1 MSRALAC
8 ILLISLTSL
17 VACSNNRWGKR
28 LGDPSYLPDN
38 WLQVEKNS
46 WQLKELPETSKNQLS
61 EMHARLTLER
71 RGQYYNFFGN
81 YKPETLEYMKST
93 LAQLDQDYLNL
104 RYSAKA
110 ILANMTPEM
119 STLSQTYSERTARI
133 SVTNNQN
140 SRLFNDDW
148 DKALLLDKP
157 STLSVI
163 PVVEH

>member
-1 MSRALAC
+1 MNRTLAF
-8 ILLISLTSL
+8 LVLISLTSL
-17 VACSNNRWGKR
+17 VGCHSANR
-28 LGDPSYLPDN
+28 LGDPAYLPDN
-38 WLQVEKNS
+38 WLEVRSSS
-46 WQLKELPETSKNQLS
+46 WQLMELPKTSQDQLS
-61 EMHARLTLER
+61 KMHARLTLER
-71 RGQYYNFFGN
+71 RGQYYSFFGN

-157 STLSVI
+157 STLSII